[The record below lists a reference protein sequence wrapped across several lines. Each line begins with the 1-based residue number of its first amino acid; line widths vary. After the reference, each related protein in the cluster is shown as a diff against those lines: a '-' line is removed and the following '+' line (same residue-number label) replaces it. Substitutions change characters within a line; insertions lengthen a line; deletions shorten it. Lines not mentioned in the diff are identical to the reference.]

1 MGQKLVACFRPPPPP
16 IAAEQ
21 KLSEQVSPPPQ
32 LSYVEQQDSISG
44 PSLCDMPAE
53 LLLYNIFLYLTFM
66 DLCHLSQ
73 VNRLL
78 HDLLE
83 STDDDN
89 RELSAH
95 LWAKCIKSEMLG
107 KSTITIRT

>member
-1 MGQKLVACFRPPPPP
+1 MGQKLVACFRPPPPR
-16 IAAEQ
+16 IAAER
-21 KLSEQVSPPPQ
+21 KLSEQVPPPPQ
-32 LSYVEQQDSISG
+32 LSYVEQQDSSSG

-53 LLLYNIFLYLTFM
+53 LLLYNIFPYLTFM

-83 STDDDN
+83 SIDDDN
-89 RELSAH
+89 MELSAH

-107 KSTITIRT
+107 KRTTTIRA